1 MRRLPHRR
9 APPAWLL
16 ITAAPTLHLR
26 RGSAEQHASTA
37 ATTDTSRGGE
47 DAALCVLVACSGTT
61 VTDERG
67 PPGRQ
72 PDGCHVRNDEGG
84 DWGALALCVAVVE
97 TWHVRTVV
105 AGKGLSPGRG
115 ACDGE
120 RTPSPVSE
128 RPTFMRSQNRLRSE
142 RGVASGMLALLP
154 SLQLQAIPRHRQRR
168 TLWISK
174 QKSRAA
180 RGSSTQCCC
189 CCCLPLRHWLPQ

>member
-16 ITAAPTLHLR
+16 ITAAPLCTYAVEAR
-26 RGSAEQHASTA
+26 SSTA
-37 ATTDTSRGGE
+37 ATATTPTE
-47 DAALCVLVACSGTT
+47 DAAL
-61 VTDERG
+61 
-67 PPGRQ
+67 
-72 PDGCHVRNDEGG
+72 
-84 DWGALALCVAVVE
+84 ALCLAVVE